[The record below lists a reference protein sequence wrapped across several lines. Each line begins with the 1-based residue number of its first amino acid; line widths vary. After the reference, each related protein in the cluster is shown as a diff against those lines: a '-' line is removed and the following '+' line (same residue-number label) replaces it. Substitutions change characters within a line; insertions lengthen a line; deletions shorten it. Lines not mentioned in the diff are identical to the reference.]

1 MSDPSSTRDGRGAQR
16 RPPGHDLSARAVAL
30 DVLAAVL
37 DQRRPLEDTLAAH
50 PAFPK
55 LAPRD
60 RGFARLLLAT
70 TLRRLGQIDDAI
82 RHCLARPLPRAG
94 LVAQHIL
101 RLGVAQLLFLGTAPH
116 AAVSASVDQADQAK
130 LTAHKKLINAVLRRL
145 SLEGAALRD
154 AQDAARLNTPK
165 WLWASWSAAYG
176 EDTARAIASQHLTE
190 PPLDISL
197 KPGLDSA
204 HWAERLS
211 ATGLSNGTLRRAAEE
226 GGLITSLSGFAE
238 GEWWIQ
244 DAAATLPARVLM
256 SALGDMRGRSLIDLC
271 AAPGGKTA
279 QLAAT
284 GATVTAV
291 EKSPPRLARL
301 NENLAR
307 LGLTAETIGADA
319 AAWRPAAP
327 ADGVLLDAPCSATGT
342 IRRHP
347 DIAWTKRAADTP
359 KLAALQDRLLANA
372 VHMVKPGGILIYA
385 VCSLEPE
392 EGPARIAA
400 LLASG
405 VPLSRQP
412 IRAEESGGLPALIT
426 PEGDLRTLPSHLAEA
441 GGMDGFYVARLVRH
455 R

>member
-1 MSDPSSTRDGRGAQR
+1 MTDSSTTRAGRGPSR
-16 RPPGHDLSARAVAL
+16 RPPGRDLSARAVAL

-50 PAFPK
+50 PGFAK
-55 LAPRD
+55 LEARD
-60 RGFARLLLAT
+60 RAFARLLLAT

-94 LVAQHIL
+94 LRAQHVL

-116 AAVSASVDQADQAK
+116 AAVSASVDLAGQAK

-145 SLEGAALRD
+145 SREGAALRD

-176 EDTARAIASQHLTE
+176 DDTARAIAGQHLTE

-197 KPGLDSA
+197 KPDLDSA
-204 HWAERLS
+204 QWAERLS
-211 ATGLSNGTLRRAAEE
+211 ATVLPNGSLRRPAEA
-226 GGLITSLSGFAE
+226 GGLITGLSGFAE
-238 GEWWIQ
+238 GQWWIQ
-244 DAAATLPARVLM
+244 DAAARLPAGVLM
-256 SALGDMRGRSLIDLC
+256 SALGDVRGRSLLDLC

-279 QLAAT
+279 QLAAA

-307 LGLTAETIGADA
+307 LRLAAETIAADA
-319 AAWRPAAP
+319 AEWRPAEP

-372 VHMVKPGGILIYA
+372 VHMLKPGGILVYA

-405 VPLSRQP
+405 APIARLP
-412 IRAEESGGLPALIT
+412 IRAEDCAGLPALIT
-426 PEGDLRTLPSHLAEA
+426 PEGDLRTLPSHLAQA

>member
-1 MSDPSSTRDGRGAQR
+1 MTETVSTRSTPGREI
-16 RPPGHDLSARAVAL
+16 SARAVAL

-50 PAFPK
+50 PGFAK
-55 LAPRD
+55 LAGRD
-60 RGFARLLLAT
+60 RAFARLLLAT

-94 LVAQHIL
+94 LLAQHIL

-116 AAVSASVDQADQAK
+116 AAVSASVDQAERAK

-165 WLWASWSAAYG
+165 WLWTSWSAAYG
-176 EDTARAIASQHLTE
+176 EDTARAIAGQHLTE

-204 HWAERLS
+204 AWAERLT
-211 ATGLSNGTLRRAAEE
+211 ATVLPNGSLRRPAEE
-226 GGLITSLSGFAE
+226 GGLITGLSGFAE
-238 GEWWIQ
+238 GQWWIQ
-244 DAAATLPARVLM
+244 DAAASLPARLLM
-256 SALGDMRGRSLIDLC
+256 SALGDVSGRSLIDLC

-279 QLAAT
+279 QLAAA
-284 GATVTAV
+284 GAAVTAV

-307 LGLTAETIGADA
+307 LGLVAETIGADA
-319 AAWRPAAP
+319 TAWRPAQP
-327 ADGVLLDAPCSATGT
+327 VDGVLLDAPCSATGT

-372 VHMVKPGGILIYA
+372 VHMLKPGGILVYA

-400 LLASG
+400 LLDTDA
-405 VPLSRQP
+405 PLSRLP
-412 IRAEESGGLPALIT
+412 IRAEDAAGLPALLT
-426 PEGDLRTLPSHLAEA
+426 PDGDLRTLPCHLAEQ
-441 GGMDGFYVARLVRH
+441 GGMDGFYVARLMRN